1 MSSITHWAS
10 IIRMKQVRTQKKR
23 GLSILITRKDR
34 GNLVQLRKKKWVQT
48 RDEDA
53 IDNILD
59 NCVIG

>member
-1 MSSITHWAS
+1 
-10 IIRMKQVRTQKKR
+10 MKQARTQKKR

-34 GNLVQLRKKKWVQT
+34 ENLVQLMKKKLVQT